1 MNLQATSEVIESV
14 HNLLI
19 NKVSNARCNEF
30 LRTVTKLACIDKGKG
45 IDGNVSLRDEL
56 KVCALKKM
64 SDDDTI
70 CRLNVL
76 YSFLFGQGKVVLM
89 YLMMMMLHV
98 PLSVYMGHFLLLLL
112 FRVFFLQK
120 Q

>member
-19 NKVSNARCNEF
+19 NKVYNARCNEF

-64 SDDDTI
+64 SDDNTI
-70 CRLNVL
+70 IMLTECTLL
-76 YSFLFGQGKVVLM
+76 ISF
-89 YLMMMMLHV
+89 
-98 PLSVYMGHFLLLLL
+98 
-112 FRVFFLQK
+112 
-120 Q
+120 

>member
-19 NKVSNARCNEF
+19 NKVYNARCNEF

-64 SDDDTI
+64 SDDNTI
-70 CRLNVL
+70 QWTLDYSHLDYPDPRLSGSRTEIIAHAV
-76 YSFLFGQGKVVLM
+76 
-89 YLMMMMLHV
+89 
-98 PLSVYMGHFLLLLL
+98 
-112 FRVFFLQK
+112 
-120 Q
+120 